1 MKNDIFDA
9 ILKTIKDIDVKEA
22 QRNFKEFF
30 DSIQQV
36 PFPDDDIA
44 NKFYNPEK
52 TCEPRTSIEPTRI
65 LVDEISLNETVYTV
79 DVFGFKK
86 DELSVRTEND
96 YLVVTGLKKNKIGLY
111 PEGFSVKVSMANS
124 KINGKITYHKHVL
137 VIPTVK
143 ITPTSSE
150 DLEIH

>member
-1 MKNDIFDA
+1 MKNVIFDA
-9 ILKTIKDIDVKEA
+9 ALKSIKDIDVKEA
-22 QRNFKEFF
+22 QRIFKEFF

-36 PFPDDDIA
+36 PFPNDDLV
-44 NKFYNPEK
+44 KEYYKPEK
-52 TCEPRTSIEPTRI
+52 TYEPRTSIEPTRI
-65 LVDEISLNETVYTV
+65 LVDEISLTETVYTV
-79 DVFGFKK
+79 DVFGFKR

-111 PEGFSVKVSMANS
+111 PEGFSVKVPMVNS
-124 KINGKITYHKHVL
+124 KINGKITYHNHVL

-143 ITPTSSE
+143 ITPTTSE